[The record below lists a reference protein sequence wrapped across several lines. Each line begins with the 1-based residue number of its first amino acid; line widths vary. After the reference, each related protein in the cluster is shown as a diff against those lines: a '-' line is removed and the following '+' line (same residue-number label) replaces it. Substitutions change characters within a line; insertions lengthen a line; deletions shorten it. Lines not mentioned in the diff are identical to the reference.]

1 MSINING
8 VVNFI
13 KLNNN
18 KYEINIFVFKTSSNH
33 IRCENTYDN
42 INIDKYLIKLFKRT
56 KNKYNF
62 YIPIINDDFIDYK
75 LYNYDDQVL
84 KIINGFHLFKNIKFK
99 QYYYPFDSIKLTYLH
114 KFYNYYL
121 YGFGFL
127 RNEINYLIIDL
138 KHIIDE
144 CTELLNIDLKNII
157 DKVENNNKIILNN
170 ILNNYFINKIKI
182 IIDNC
187 TKLLI
192 YIDNNIEFIK
202 YKYRCN
208 DKYYEIQKNIYKM
221 NDDICTSILFI
232 YNFVEVYYIIIEII
246 NDTTNKNI
254 IYASTMN
261 VFIMLGLLINYFN
274 FNISYISYS
283 DNIIDNDSIVGIN
296 KIFKN
301 MDIMNT
307 STINF
312 LNKYLLKENNHE
324 IVHCINLDNNIL
336 N

>member
-157 DKVENNNKIILNN
+157 DKVENN
-170 ILNNYFINKIKI
+170 
-182 IIDNC
+182 
-187 TKLLI
+187 
-192 YIDNNIEFIK
+192 
-202 YKYRCN
+202 
-208 DKYYEIQKNIYKM
+208 
-221 NDDICTSILFI
+221 
-232 YNFVEVYYIIIEII
+232 
-246 NDTTNKNI
+246 
-254 IYASTMN
+254 
-261 VFIMLGLLINYFN
+261 
-274 FNISYISYS
+274 
-283 DNIIDNDSIVGIN
+283 
-296 KIFKN
+296 
-301 MDIMNT
+301 
-307 STINF
+307 
-312 LNKYLLKENNHE
+312 
-324 IVHCINLDNNIL
+324 
-336 N
+336 